1 MIMTRNSIRTIP
13 MVIAAAASFAASAF
27 GQVTS
32 ELSSRFLARGEEARL
47 SIVIDGIEPEPPI
60 AAPLVP
66 EVRIEQYRQGLIR
79 SRSNRSAPAF
89 SFDYILSSD
98 KIGRHVIPPVT
109 ISAGGKRYQSP
120 ALEFWVFDP
129 SELKM
134 TEATVG
140 DQIIRYYA
148 GFHTAKPSV
157 YEGEAMAAEIKIYV
171 PRQFGQYVE
180 DWGVPEFERDGVT
193 AWRFE
198 PADRRDLNQA
208 MLLGQAFYALSYPS
222 VLAPTRSGKVGIG
235 PARLR
240 LTSAALVAPDFGGFP
255 KRVYQ
260 ETYLDIPKLEFES
273 KPLPSGAPK
282 GFQNAVGR
290 FAIEASIAKT
300 EITQGESLAV
310 TLTVSGTGNLDAL
323 HAPALSDL
331 NGWKVY
337 NPISVPRGDERRE
350 LSGTAVFHQGLLPL
364 EMKVMV
370 PPFELVYFDP
380 EESVYKTAVSE
391 PVQLIML
398 PSTKAPAADAGPP
411 PALSMPIER
420 MNDILAIVNPA
431 QLTTPASFKFP
442 WWSGHA
448 AGALLA
454 LILIAK
460 AVWMKVAH
468 RFRKDPVRDAK
479 EAELRGLRA
488 IPAGDD
494 IAFLRAAGAFVER
507 WHGASRDTK
516 LTELLAERDRLCFR
530 SEKAGQP
537 LAKGRRD
544 EILRTLRQITLTAV
558 LAFTMGLINQADAAE
573 TSDIND
579 KAKEAYEA
587 SKYEEAIRLWQSA
600 GDHKEL
606 SADVLYNIGNAS
618 YRIGSPGYA
627 ALYYRRA
634 LLKDSTHAEAR
645 QNLRFIERKHGS
657 ISVTY
662 SNYQYTLAKIPLAWW
677 KGLFWGGIWVV
688 ALSIL
693 VFPATRQGAGLRA
706 AAATLLVIAPLCIS
720 AAALGWY
727 YYPNDS
733 AFAPV
738 ARQAV
743 FVAPKTILHTD
754 AARTSPEVIDAP
766 EGSLCEIRQISGKW
780 AYVSFATKTRGW
792 VPVTSIEK
800 IIPDKPPGVPKVIPT
815 PTDDSNA

>member
-1 MIMTRNSIRTIP
+1 MIMTRNAFRTVP
-13 MVIAAAASFAASAF
+13 LWIAAAFSLAASAM

-47 SIVIDGIEPEPPI
+47 SIVVDGIEPEPPI
-60 AAPLVP
+60 STPLIP
-66 EVRIEQYRQGLIR
+66 DVRIEQYRQGLIR
-79 SRSNRSAPAF
+79 SRSNRSVPAF
-89 SFDYILSSD
+89 SFDFVLSSE
-98 KIGRHVIPPVT
+98 KVGRHVIPPVT
-109 ISAGGKRYQSP
+109 ISSSGKRYQSP

-129 SELKM
+129 TELKM
-134 TEATVG
+134 SEARVG
-140 DQIIRYYA
+140 DQVIRYYA
-148 GFHTAKPSV
+148 GFHTAKSSV

-208 MLLGQAFYALSYPS
+208 MLLGQSFYALSYPS
-222 VLAPTRSGKVGIG
+222 VLAPTRVGKVGIG
-235 PARLR
+235 PAKLR

-255 KRVYQ
+255 RRVYQ

-273 KPLPSGAPK
+273 LPLPTGAPK
-282 GFQNAVGR
+282 GFKNAVGR
-290 FAIEASIAKT
+290 FSIEASVAKT
-300 EITQGESLAV
+300 EITEGESLAV
-310 TLTVSGTGNLDAL
+310 TLSVSGSGNLDSL
-323 HAPALSDL
+323 PAPTLSDA

-350 LSGTAVFHQGLLPL
+350 LSGTAIFHQGLLPL
-364 EMKVMV
+364 EMKAAV

-380 EESVYKTAVSE
+380 EDATYKTASSE
-391 PVQLIML
+391 PIQLIML
-398 PSTKAPAADAGPP
+398 PSTKAPATDAGPP

-420 MNDILAIVNPA
+420 MNDILAIVNPS
-431 QLTTPASFKFP
+431 QLTNPSSFRFP
-442 WWSGHA
+442 WWGGHA
-448 AGALLA
+448 LGGILA

-460 AVWMKVAH
+460 AVWMKIAH
-468 RFRKDPVRDAK
+468 RFRKDPVRDAR
-479 EAELRGLRA
+479 EAELRSLRS

-494 IAFLRAAGAFVER
+494 LAFLRAAGKFVER
-507 WHGASRDTK
+507 WHGTSSDEK
-516 LTELLAERDRLCFR
+516 LRELLAERDRLCFR
-530 SEKAGQP
+530 TEKVGQQ
-537 LAKGRRD
+537 LTKGRRD
-544 EILRTLRQITLTAV
+544 EILRTLRQATLV
-558 LAFTMGLINQADAAE
+558 LAAILTFGFSSDARAQE
-573 TSDIND
+573 TSDTAA
-579 KAKEAYEA
+579 KAKEAYDA

-600 GDHKEL
+600 GDYKDL

-634 LLKDSTHAEAR
+634 LLKDGTHAEAR
-645 QNLRFIERKHGS
+645 QNLRFIERKYGS

-662 SNYQYTLAKIPLAWW
+662 SNFQHALAKIPLSWW
-677 KGLFWGGIWVV
+677 KGLFWIGVWTV

-693 VFPATRQGAGLRA
+693 VFPATRQGARIRIA
-706 AAATLLVIAPLCIS
+706 AAVLLVAGPLCTSI
-720 AAALGWY
+720 ATLGWY

-738 ARQAV
+738 ATQAV

-800 IIPDKPPGVPKVIPT
+800 IIPDKAPGIPKVIP
-815 PTDDSNA
+815 PPADDSNA